1 MKEAGTKENMK
12 QVKSHANIYIYVGAA
27 NESLHKGKYDH
38 FSICLYMYIKYFYC
52 IHSCV
57 KLQEHIKFVGDFS
70 VSFSMQGIACL
81 GNYKTCLSMKKGDL
95 ILVMEFTL
103 LTVLQSA

>member
-1 MKEAGTKENMK
+1 MLEQQMSHYIKENTTTL
-12 QVKSHANIYIYVGAA
+12 VFVC
-27 NESLHKGKYDH
+27 
-38 FSICLYMYIKYFYC
+38 ICIKYFYC